1 MQKNKFSAYNIN
13 CGMGGSLLQKVDR
26 DTFSFSMKVS
36 ALHDCVAW
44 RYFYKNPITDKSKNS
59 RGVRFAIMKNQKIKI
74 ISEDKEIQ
82 NNLLKKRYENGKL
95 FNEIF
100 LDEIRLNAAL
110 S

>member
-1 MQKNKFSAYNIN
+1 
-13 CGMGGSLLQKVDR
+13 
-26 DTFSFSMKVS
+26 
-36 ALHDCVAW
+36 
-44 RYFYKNPITDKSKNS
+44 
-59 RGVRFAIMKNQKIKI
+59 MKNQEIKI